1 MFKILILFKLF
12 FIIRLECDQTLIILK
27 ISIIIGKIN
36 FFFSAYGEVVAT
48 LERLQLQLRN
58 LSGALGISGPG
69 VEAELEAVR
78 SLVQQRRFA
87 TALATHNFIKTK
99 LRTGKLHKAYN
110 DDASN
115 LARDCVELFEE
126 CQTTQ
131 TVKSP
136 ETIAII
142 EELTGLLTSYDMEGL
157 LFAHD
162 SIISYCDGIQLK
174 DGPLSSSASEQSL
187 SRHSSLR
194 DSLRNTD
201 NIKIIKIEKTN
212 EPLGATVRNEGD
224 AVIIGNL
231 FYYQS
236 FILYINYNQ

>member
-1 MFKILILFKLF
+1 M
-12 FIIRLECDQTLIILK
+12 
-27 ISIIIGKIN
+27 
-36 FFFSAYGEVVAT
+36 AT

-58 LSGALGISGPG
+58 LTGALGPG

-78 SLVQQRRFA
+78 SLVHERRFA
-87 TALATHNFIKTK
+87 TALATHHFVKTK
-99 LRTGKLHKAYN
+99 LRTGKLQKPYI

-115 LARDCVELFEE
+115 LARDCIELFEE

-131 TVKSP
+131 AVKSP

-142 EELTGLLTSYDMEGL
+142 EELTGLLTSYEMEGL

-162 SIISYCDGIQLK
+162 TIISYCDGIQLK

-224 AVIIGNL
+224 AVIIGN
-231 FYYQS
+231 F
-236 FILYINYNQ
+236 FFTPNR